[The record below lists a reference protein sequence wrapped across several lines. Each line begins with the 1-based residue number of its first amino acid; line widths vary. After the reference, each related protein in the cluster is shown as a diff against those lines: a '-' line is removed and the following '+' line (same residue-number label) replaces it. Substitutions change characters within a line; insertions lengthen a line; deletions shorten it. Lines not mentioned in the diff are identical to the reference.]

1 MALVR
6 VRGPLKRLAGDRSEH
21 AIEGASVGE
30 LLAELERSHPAAKGW
45 ILDERGVLRR
55 HINVFVNGE
64 LGAQDTQVGRDDEV
78 DVLPAISGGSL
89 PDMLASVDGTIGP
102 AEEARIPVT
111 DEGLTRGDGGFE
123 VMRLYEGRPFA
134 LADHLARLDRTCA
147 GLRLPYDDEALRAEI
162 GALLEHAG
170 SVDALLRVV
179 LTRGGRRILT
189 IEPMPERPAV
199 SRVATIT
206 YSPTRV
212 LDGLKTLSY
221 AGNMLAGRLA
231 RERGFDEALLVT
243 PHGRVLEGPT
253 WTFFW
258 VAGGRLLTPPIEDH
272 ILASITR
279 AYVIEECD
287 AQEQPCTLDDV
298 ASAEEAFIA
307 STVREVMP
315 IAAVDDIAIPSAPG
329 PVTEDAGER
338 LARRIERELVSAA
351 A

>member
-21 AIEGASVGE
+21 AIEGGSVGE

-64 LGAQDTQVGRDDEV
+64 LGGQDTRVGRDDEV

-89 PDMLASVDGTIGP
+89 PGMLASVDGTIGP
-102 AEEARIPVT
+102 AEEARIPIT

-147 GLRLPYDDEALRAEI
+147 GLRLPYDDGALGPEI
-162 GALLEHAG
+162 AALLEQAG
-170 SVDALLRVV
+170 PVDALLRVV
-179 LTRGGRRILT
+179 LTRGGRRLLT
-189 IEPMPERPAV
+189 IEPLPERPEV

-258 VAGGRLLTPPIEDH
+258 VAGGRLFTPPLEDH

-279 AYVIEECD
+279 AHVIEECD
-287 AQEQPCTLDDV
+287 AQERACTMDDV
-298 ASAEEAFIA
+298 AAAEEAFIA

-315 IAAVDDIAIPSAPG
+315 IAAVDEIAIPSAPG
-329 PVTEDAGER
+329 PVTLDAGER
-338 LARRIERELVSAA
+338 LARRIERELVSATA
-351 A
+351 

>member
-6 VRGPLKRLAGDRSEH
+6 VRGPLKQLAGDRSEH

-30 LLAELERSHPAAKGW
+30 LLAELERAHPAAKGW

-64 LGAQDTQVGRDDEV
+64 LGGQDTQVGRDDEV

-89 PDMLASVDGTIGP
+89 PGMLASVDGTIGP
-102 AEEARIPVT
+102 AEEARIPIT

-134 LADHLARLDRTCA
+134 LADHFARLDRTCA
-147 GLRLPYDDEALRAEI
+147 GLRLPYDDEALRAEVA
-162 GALLEHAG
+162 ALLEQAG
-170 SVDALLRVV
+170 PVDALLRVV

-189 IEPMPERPAV
+189 IEPMPERLPTA
-199 SRVATIT
+199 RVATVT

-221 AGNMLAGRLA
+221 AGNMLAGRIA

-258 VAGGRLLTPPIEDH
+258 VAGGRLFTPPLEDH

-279 AYVIEECD
+279 AYVIEESD
-287 AQEQPCTLDDV
+287 AQERPCTLDDV
-298 ASAEEAFIA
+298 AAAEEAFIA

-315 IAAVDDIAIPSAPG
+315 IAAVDDIAIPAAPG
-329 PVTEDAGER
+329 PVSLDAGER